1 MTSPPGSRAASGPAN
16 SDAILAAMANPTRR
30 LLLTALGAT
39 GQATATELARG
50 LPISRQAAAKH
61 LAVLADAGLVSRS
74 RPGRDVRLRVDAAGL
89 AATAEWLAALAAD
102 WDVRLAAIRRIAEA
116 GA

>member
-1 MTSPPGSRAASGPAN
+1 
-16 SDAILAAMANPTRR
+16 MADPTRR
-30 LLLTALGAT
+30 LLLMALGAT

-50 LPISRQAAAKH
+50 LPISRQAVAKH

>member
-16 SDAILAAMANPTRR
+16 SDAILAAMADPTRR

-50 LPISRQAAAKH
+50 LPISRQAVAKH

>member
-1 MTSPPGSRAASGPAN
+1 V
-16 SDAILAAMANPTRR
+16 
-30 LLLTALGAT
+30 
-39 GQATATELARG
+39 
-50 LPISRQAAAKH
+50 AKH
-61 LAVLADAGLVSRS
+61 LAVLAHAGLVSRS